1 MHGLGSRAAR
11 WEVHMT
17 RENQQAVD
25 PGIARSASNTT
36 EQNFKTR
43 PRRAGLVAA
52 ALIATTLSG
61 AGRASAQDAVTPPQV
76 ATGTERDIDHTF
88 SPRIGQGM
96 PDILEQE
103 NAGEWAQAVEGYT
116 ALLDRPRLSA
126 FERAT
131 ILLQRGR
138 ALYETEHVA
147 AAISDWRTAISINAL
162 SREQSNTLRINTGQL
177 LMVTGEMRAGINL
190 IESAIA
196 LGVEISP
203 DLSMRLATAYAQIE
217 DYPPGL
223 IYARQTIELA
233 EQPEERHYSLLL
245 YFLQSL
251 EMESEQLATTER
263 MVDLWPQEKR
273 YWSSW
278 AAMLARDGQERR
290 AFEVNTI
297 MYVEGMLTRSDE
309 LMRLAQYYSYYDYPY
324 RAATIVERELN
335 AGRIEQTPANYT
347 ALAQF
352 WRGAR
357 EWERALPVLHRV
369 ATMTGSGDDYV
380 KLGEAHYQ
388 SANYA
393 EAEAVFTQA
402 LSRSD
407 LDRSGDAWN
416 LLGAVRYEQ
425 GDYVE
430 AIEAYERGLEHEY
443 SRATAQGWIDFVEQA
458 IAIRNDVLDWERRV
472 ELDRCTTHV
481 EEVRRGMI
489 FVSQPERQY
498 DAESRLILPLEAECL
513 TYFDRYGDIRPEF
526 ERV

>member
-1 MHGLGSRAAR
+1 
-11 WEVHMT
+11 MT
-17 RENQQAVD
+17 REDQQAVD
-25 PGIARSASNTT
+25 PGIGRAVSITT
-36 EQNFKTR
+36 KQNFKSR
-43 PRRAGLVAA
+43 PRRAGLIAA
-52 ALIATTLSG
+52 AI
-61 AGRASAQDAVTPPQV
+61 V
-76 ATGTERDIDHTF
+76 ATGFISAGTATAQEAERPAQDVSGVERDIDHTF
-88 SPRIGQGM
+88 SLRIGQAM
-96 PDILEQE
+96 LDILEQE
-103 NAGEWAQAVEGYT
+103 NDGAWALAVAGYT
-116 ALLDRPRLSA
+116 ELLDRPRLSA

-138 ALYETEHVA
+138 ALYETDNIT
-147 AAISDWRTAISINAL
+147 AAISDWRSAISINAL
-162 SREQSNTLRINTGQL
+162 SLEQSNTLRINTGQL

-251 EMESEQLATTER
+251 EMENEQLATTER

-297 MYVEGMLTRSDE
+297 MYVEGMLTQSDE

-324 RAATIVERELN
+324 RAASIVERELN

-369 ATMTGSGDDYV
+369 ATMTGAGNDYV

-388 SANYA
+388 SANYI

-407 LDRSGDAWN
+407 LARRGDAWN
-416 LLGAVRYEQ
+416 LLGMVRYEQ

-430 AIEAYERGLEHEY
+430 AIEAYEHGLEHEY

-458 IAIRNDVLDWERRV
+458 IAIRNEAIAWPIRV
-472 ELDRCTTHV
+472 ELDRCSYHV
-481 EEVRRGMI
+481 EEVRRGI
-489 FVSQPERQY
+489 GILPRSERQY
-498 DAESRLILPLEAECL
+498 DEEGRPILPLEESCL